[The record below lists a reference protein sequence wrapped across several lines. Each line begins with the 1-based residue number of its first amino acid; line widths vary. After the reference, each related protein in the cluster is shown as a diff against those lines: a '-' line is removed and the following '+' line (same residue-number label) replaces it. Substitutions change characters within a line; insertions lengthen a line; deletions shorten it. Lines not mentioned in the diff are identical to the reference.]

1 MQGGPAGGISRDS
14 GITAIVNAF
23 NPCLLILGGGIIKGF
38 PEFISIVETHVHK
51 HALAAAVAPFK
62 IVRPALGD
70 ASGVIGAAA
79 FARHIFEGNL
89 DADGG

>member
-38 PEFISIVETHVHK
+38 PEFISIVEIHVHK

-79 FARHIFEGNL
+79 FARHIFEETL
-89 DADGG
+89 DADRG